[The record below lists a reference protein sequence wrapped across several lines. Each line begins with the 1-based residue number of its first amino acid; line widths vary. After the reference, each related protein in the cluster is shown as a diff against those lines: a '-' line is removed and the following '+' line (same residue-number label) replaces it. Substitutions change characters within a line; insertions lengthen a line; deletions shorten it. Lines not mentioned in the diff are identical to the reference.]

1 MNNSKSVTKNYL
13 YNLIYQILL
22 IIIPIIT
29 TPYVS
34 RVLGAD
40 GVGKFSFSNSITSY
54 FVIFASLG
62 FAYYAQRE
70 IAKYQD
76 NKKKQTEIFW
86 EIIIVRSVSV
96 LTALIFYFAVIF
108 LGVFKEEYPLLM
120 TILSV
125 SILAVAFDISFLFAG
140 NEVFSKTV
148 LTNTL
153 LRILNVIAVFVFVKD
168 RNDLW
173 KYVLITASTVLVANA
188 SLAIYTK
195 DFLCKIE
202 IKNLHPVRHVKPAV
216 ILFLP
221 TIAISVYTYLDK
233 TMIGVITGSDFENGF
248 YEQAEKIVK
257 IVMTVVTSLG
267 TVMIPRNSNAFERK
281 DMQAIRQN
289 IYRSVRFVLLLGIPM
304 MIGLISVS
312 DNMVPWF
319 LGDGY
324 YKSANIMK
332 ILSVLILAIGL
343 SNVFGLQYLIPAG
356 EDKKF
361 TISVTC
367 GAVTNFLLN
376 LVLIRLFNSYGAA
389 LATIIAETVVAIVMF
404 CFIRKNISL
413 VEIYKS
419 SVKYLISGIIMF
431 VPCFLV
437 GRILEPSII
446 NTFIIVL
453 VGVVVYVICLILMKD
468 EFFLETTNRLIS
480 RLPIKKHS

>member
-40 GVGKFSFSNSITSY
+40 GVGKYSFSNSIVSY

-62 FAYYAQRE
+62 FGYYAQRE

-76 NKKKQTEIFW
+76 NKKKQSEIFW

-96 LTALIFYFAVIF
+96 LTALIVYFAAIV
-108 LGVFKEEYPLLM
+108 LGVFKEEYTLLM
-120 TILSV
+120 MILSV

-140 NEVFSKTV
+140 NEDFSKTV
-148 LTNTL
+148 VTNTVV
-153 LRILNVIAVFVFVKD
+153 RILNVIAIFVFVKD

-173 KYVLITASTVLVANA
+173 KYVLITVLTVLTANA
-188 SLAIYTK
+188 SLSVYAK
-195 DFLCKIE
+195 NFLCKIE
-202 IKNLHPVRHVKPAV
+202 IKSLRPIRHIKPAV

-304 MIGLISVS
+304 MIGLIAVS

-367 GAVTNFLLN
+367 GAFTNFLLN
-376 LVLIRLFNSYGAA
+376 LVLIRLFKSYGAA
-389 LATIIAETVVAIVMF
+389 IATIVAETVVTVIMF
-404 CFIRKNISL
+404 CFIRKNVSL
-413 VEIYKS
+413 CEILKNS
-419 SVKYLISGIIMF
+419 TKYLISGIIMF
-431 VPCFLV
+431 VPCFVL

-446 NTFIIVL
+446 NTFIIVFI
-453 VGVVVYVICLILMKD
+453 GVVVYLICLILLKD
-468 EFFLETTNRLIS
+468 EFFLEIANRLTS
-480 RLPIKKHS
+480 RLPIKKR

>member
-1 MNNSKSVTKNYL
+1 MSNSKSVTKNYI

-40 GVGKFSFSNSITSY
+40 GVGKFSFSNSIASY

-62 FAYYAQRE
+62 FGYYAQRE

-76 NKKKQTEIFW
+76 NKKKQSEIFW
-86 EIIIVRSVSV
+86 EIIIVRFVSVS
-96 LTALIFYFAVIF
+96 TALIVYFAAIV
-108 LGVFKEEYPLLM
+108 LGVFKEEYTLLM
-120 TILSV
+120 IILSIN
-125 SILAVAFDISFLFAG
+125 ILAVAFDISFLFAG
-140 NEVFSKTV
+140 NEDFSKTV
-148 LTNTL
+148 LTNTVV
-153 LRILNVIAVFVFVKD
+153 RILNVIAIFVFVKD

-173 KYVLITASTVLVANA
+173 KYVLITVLTVLTANA
-188 SLAIYTK
+188 SLSVYAK
-195 DFLCKIE
+195 NFLCKIE
-202 IKNLHPVRHVKPAV
+202 IKSLRPIRHIKPAV

-221 TIAISVYTYLDK
+221 TIAVSVYAYLDK

-257 IVMTVVTSLG
+257 MVMTVVTFLG
-267 TVMIPRNSNAFERK
+267 TVMIPRNANAFERK
-281 DMQAIRQN
+281 DMEAIRRN
-289 IYRSVRFVLLLGIPM
+289 IYRSVRFVLFLGIQM
-304 MIGLISVS
+304 MIGLIAVS

-367 GAVTNFLLN
+367 GAITNFLLN
-376 LVLIRLFNSYGAA
+376 LVLIRLFKSYGAA
-389 LATIIAETVVAIVMF
+389 IATIVAEIAVAVIMF

-413 VEIYKS
+413 REILKS
-419 SVKYLISGIIMF
+419 SIKYLISGIIMF
-431 VPCFLV
+431 VPCFML
-437 GRILEPSII
+437 GRILAPSII
-446 NTFIIVL
+446 NTFIIVFT
-453 VGVVVYVICLILMKD
+453 GVVVYLICLILLKD
-468 EFFLETTNRLIS
+468 GFFFEIANRLTS
-480 RLPIKKHS
+480 RLPIKKHT

>member
-40 GVGKFSFSNSITSY
+40 GVGKFSFSNSIVSY

-62 FAYYAQRE
+62 FVYYAQRE

-96 LTALIFYFAVIF
+96 LTALVVYFTVLA
-108 LGVFKEEYPLLM
+108 LGVFKEEYILLM
-120 TILSV
+120 MILSV

-153 LRILNVIAVFVFVKD
+153 LRILNVVAIFVFVKD

-173 KYVLITASTVLVANA
+173 KYVLITALTGLIANA
-188 SLAIYTK
+188 SLAVYSK

-202 IKNLHPVRHVKPAV
+202 IKNLKPVRHIKPAV

-267 TVMIPRNSNAFERK
+267 AVMIPRNSNAFERK

-304 MIGLISVS
+304 MIGLIAVS

-367 GAVTNFLLN
+367 GAFTNFLLN
-376 LVLIRLFNSYGAA
+376 LVLIRLFKSYGAA
-389 LATIIAETVVAIVMF
+389 IATIVAETVVTVIMF
-404 CFIRKNISL
+404 CFIRKNVSL
-413 VEIYKS
+413 CEILKNS
-419 SVKYLISGIIMF
+419 TKYLISGIIMF
-431 VPCFLV
+431 VPCFVL

-446 NTFIIVL
+446 NTFIIVFI
-453 VGVVVYVICLILMKD
+453 GVVVYLICLILLKD
-468 EFFLETTNRLIS
+468 EFFLEIANRLTS
-480 RLPIKKHS
+480 RLPIKKR